1 MTFAVCV
8 FFRIIQRTRSEL
20 EKLRE
25 DIHNLWEYVT
35 SNEDSATT
43 KSPEGDKSTR
53 NTPNPKTPDPKQ
65 AAAVKGKGPKTP
77 STKDQLEMILR
88 QFNKLKGENSTLYS
102 YVLYVNWHFLI
113 ELPRIEI
120 KIKRIF
126 FFFSQ
131 DAEGERRDC
140 DRCWKQA

>member
-1 MTFAVCV
+1 M
-8 FFRIIQRTRSEL
+8 

-65 AAAVKGKGPKTP
+65 AAAVKGKAPKTP
-77 STKDQLEMILR
+77 STKEQLEMILR

-102 YVLYVNWHFLI
+102 YVLYCQLTFSDWITKNWNKH
-113 ELPRIEI
+113 
-120 KIKRIF
+120 
-126 FFFSQ
+126 
-131 DAEGERRDC
+131 
-140 DRCWKQA
+140 